1 MTIVEYNLKESN
13 KLKWYHHFVKP
24 KCPECGKIMTPFLD
38 WTTYAGWQSTDEYRC
53 YDCRLKRTFR

>member
-1 MTIVEYNLKESN
+1 MTIIKYNLKELD

-24 KCPECGKIMTPFLD
+24 KCPECGKKMFPCLENTIA
-38 WTTYAGWQSTDEYRC
+38 AGYLELLEYRC